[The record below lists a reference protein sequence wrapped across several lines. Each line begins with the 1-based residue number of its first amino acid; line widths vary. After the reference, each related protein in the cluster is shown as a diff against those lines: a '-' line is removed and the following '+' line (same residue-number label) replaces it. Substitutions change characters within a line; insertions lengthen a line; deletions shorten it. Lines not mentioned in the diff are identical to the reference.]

1 MLCSVEELR
10 EKDVINVCNGE
21 NLGYVDDVR
30 LETQTYKIEAL
41 ILYGKPR
48 FFGLFGMRENI
59 LIPFESVQ
67 LIGKDVIL
75 VCMPQGNCANI
86 INKL

>member
-10 EKDVINVCNGE
+10 EKDVINVCDGE

-30 LETQTYKIEAL
+30 LETQTHTIEAL

-48 FFGLFGMRENI
+48 FFGLFGTRESI

-75 VCMPQGNCANI
+75 VCIPQGNCINI
-86 INKL
+86 IKKS